1 MGFNLWTEKYIRIFM
16 VLWRFVIL
24 IKTNNVLFFKNK
36 YDDAKGNEPQ
46 QHTNYKKMSL
56 SSVSP

>member
-1 MGFNLWTEKYIRIFM
+1 M

>member
-1 MGFNLWTEKYIRIFM
+1 M

-36 YDDAKGNEPQ
+36 YDDAKWNEPQ